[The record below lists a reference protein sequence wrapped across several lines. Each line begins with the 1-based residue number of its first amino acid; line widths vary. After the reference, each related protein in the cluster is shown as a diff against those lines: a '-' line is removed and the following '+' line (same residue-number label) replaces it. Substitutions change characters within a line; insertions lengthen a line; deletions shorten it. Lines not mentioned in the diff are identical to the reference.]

1 VLTLDLAPAL
11 KWPLDAG
18 LRLGGRRLFGEH
30 KTLRGALAM
39 ETGALAATLLL
50 ARWPRWWRR
59 LPPEVRAA
67 GPLRLGLVLGAGT
80 VLGELPNSFLKRRLG
95 IAPGAHR
102 RSAAGLA
109 LAVWD
114 QADFVPVTWVLLRP
128 IWRMPARE
136 ALASLGIVAAIHVP
150 INLVGYAIGARTSPL

>member
-1 VLTLDLAPAL
+1 
-11 KWPLDAG
+11 
-18 LRLGGRRLFGEH
+18 
-30 KTLRGALAM
+30 
-39 ETGALAATLLL
+39 
-50 ARWPRWWRR
+50 
-59 LPPEVRAA
+59 
-67 GPLRLGLVLGAGT
+67 

-102 RSAAGLA
+102 RSGAGLA

-136 ALASLGIVAAIHVP
+136 ALASFGIVAAIHVP